1 MFGLGG
7 TEIVIILVLALLLF
21 GAKNLPQLG
30 KSLGQGIREFKSGI
44 NEVRGDIEKSLEDD
58 PKPSAK
64 PESKS

>member
-30 KSLGQGIREFKSGI
+30 RSLGQGIREFKSGVS
-44 NEVRGDIEKSLEDD
+44 EVKTDIEKSLEDD
-58 PKPSAK
+58 AKK
-64 PESKS
+64 PERKA